1 MKYQC
6 YDVLYIHVFA
16 RYIFFIF
23 YFLGGEGGGGN
34 AILYSVNYLPFHL
47 LKINRK
53 DQHKVV
59 FICSNIYFHVIVYT

>member
-6 YDVLYIHVFA
+6 YDVLYIHEVA
-16 RYIFFIF
+16 RYIFFF
-23 YFLGGEGGGGN
+23 FGGGD

-59 FICSNIYFHVIVYT
+59 FICSNIYFHIIVYT

>member
-6 YDVLYIHVFA
+6 YDVLYIHVVA
-16 RYIFFIF
+16 RYIFFF
-23 YFLGGEGGGGN
+23 WVGGGEGN

>member
-6 YDVLYIHVFA
+6 YDVLYIHVVA
-16 RYIFFIF
+16 RYIFFF
-23 YFLGGEGGGGN
+23 GGGGN

-53 DQHKVV
+53 DQHEVV
-59 FICSNIYFHVIVYT
+59 FICSNIYFM

>member
-6 YDVLYIHVFA
+6 YDVLYIHVVA
-16 RYIFFIF
+16 RYIFFW
-23 YFLGGEGGGGN
+23 GGN

-59 FICSNIYFHVIVYT
+59 FICSSIYFHIIVYT

>member
-6 YDVLYIHVFA
+6 YDVLYIHEVA
-16 RYIFFIF
+16 RYIFF
-23 YFLGGEGGGGN
+23 FLGGG

-59 FICSNIYFHVIVYT
+59 FICSNIYFHVSVYT

>member
-6 YDVLYIHVFA
+6 YDVLYIHVVA
-16 RYIFFIF
+16 RYIFF
-23 YFLGGEGGGGN
+23 LGGGGGN

>member
-1 MKYQC
+1 MMFCTYMKLLVIY
-6 YDVLYIHVFA
+6 
-16 RYIFFIF
+16 FFF
-23 YFLGGEGGGGN
+23 GGGG

>member
-6 YDVLYIHVFA
+6 YDVLYIHVVA
-16 RYIFFIF
+16 RYIFF
-23 YFLGGEGGGGN
+23 GGGGN

-59 FICSNIYFHVIVYT
+59 FICSSIYFHIIVYT